1 MHSGFGMRRAE
12 WVGNCHDELNKIV
25 KQPSPASL
33 VGIVANPASGRDIRR
48 LTSKALVFPTVEKV
62 NMIERLLGALGATG
76 VERVMM
82 MPDLVG
88 ISAGL
93 TRSIDGHRADLDQ
106 PWPQVEFLSMRLTQG
121 AGDTAEAVRRMR
133 EAGVAV
139 IVVLGGD
146 GTHRIVAGE
155 CADIPLA
162 TLSSG
167 TNNAFPDLREA
178 TLTGLAAGLVATA
191 AVAVESAARR
201 NKRLRVR
208 YGGQEE
214 LALVDVCVTRLEH
227 LGARAVWDPASIAE
241 LYVTFAEPGL
251 IGLSSIAA
259 MHSPVGRE
267 EPRGGWVH
275 CAPTG
280 QAVLAPIA
288 PGLVRPVGI
297 SRAGVLMPGQAMPI
311 DARRGSIALDG
322 EREIELDGRQ
332 AASVTLELNG
342 PLTLDVPAT
351 LAAAVAAGALR
362 RELGAGP

>member
-1 MHSGFGMRRAE
+1 M
-12 WVGNCHDELNKIV
+12 
-25 KQPSPASL
+25 KQCSSSSI

-76 VERVMM
+76 VGRVLM

-93 TRSIDGHRADLDQ
+93 TRAIDGHRADRDQ
-106 PWPQVEFLSMRLTQG
+106 PWPAVEFLSMRLSQG
-121 AGDTAEAVRRMR
+121 AADTVEAVRRMR

-155 CADIPLA
+155 CADTPLA

-178 TLTGLAAGLVATA
+178 TLTGLAAGLVASG
-191 AVAVESAARR
+191 AVAVDAAARR

-208 YGGQEE
+208 CAGQEE

-227 LGARAVWDPASIAE
+227 VGARAVWDPASIAE
-241 LYVTFAEPGL
+241 LYVTFAEPGV

-259 MHSPVGRE
+259 MHTPVGRD

-275 CAPTG
+275 CAPAG
-280 QAVLAPIA
+280 PAVLAPIA
-288 PGLVRPVGI
+288 PGLVRPIGI
-297 SRAGVLMPGQAMPI
+297 AAAGVLLPGQPMAI
-311 DARRGSIALDG
+311 GALRGSIALDG

-332 AASVTLELNG
+332 AASVTLELDG

-351 LAAAVAAGALR
+351 LAAGVVAGALQR
-362 RELGAGP
+362 VLITGP